1 MVDNQNGAKQ
11 LAQAQENITF
21 EKLTPTTLSLDEMIG
36 YNEALDFI
44 FKEEDLLN
52 IAISGPYASGK
63 SSVFKTYEDEHKEL
77 NGIHISLSYF
87 SPNLKSKIENQNPD
101 NEFTFNDELMLERKI
116 INQLIHQIDPKK
128 IPYTDFKVKAESKS
142 WINLFWASIIALF
155 FCCFI
160 YIDKTLLNKW
170 LEEPTQLTL
179 ILIGSLFALI
189 TFVFYKFIDLQNRK
203 NLIRKLKIFQNE
215 IDISS
220 SECDVSYF
228 DKYLDEIIYILR
240 KSKLHFIVFEDIDR
254 YDDNLILSK
263 LRELNYIYNK
273 RQKNNKK
280 KLFKFIYKSFKFIG
294 KPFKF
299 IGKPFKSICNKI
311 QKNHKE
317 KQKGKQIKFIYLIK
331 DEIFDSKERT
341 KFFDYILPIVPVM
354 DNSNSLGKMEE
365 LFKSKNI
372 YSDFSISFLDT
383 LSLYLDDIRL
393 IKNICNEYIIYKKK
407 LPHQASWFKK
417 ENLLAIIVYK
427 NIFPEDYSL
436 TRLGLG
442 QGVVHRIIESLIKQ
456 KNTIYKTRMEQLDS
470 EIQSKKD
477 IIKKIDMNHLESID
491 ELKALY
497 IKLPSN
503 IYNRNYEFEDGT
515 KISDLN
521 AKELIFNLKKN
532 NYKIKNIHY
541 LNDYINY
548 KEYFDA
554 LKQDDE
560 YKNRREELKIILDN
574 KKSILE
580 EEIRKLEKEKLQLK
594 SPNKISEIIKIKQD
608 NNITID
614 TLFKDHIYDQITD
627 TEEKIE
633 HKQYKSEYEKLASS
647 CYFPLLCTLIIQG
660 YIDENYN
667 DYTSFYDEQ
676 GLPLNDTL
684 FLRNINERILNDWQ
698 LELKKPEIVLKRLN
712 SDNSNKFNVPAV
724 LNYSLL
730 DHILSTNKTSD
741 LSKFINILSSH
752 YEIDFIDEY
761 LARYYLLLI
770 NNNIKYQ
777 PEYLG
782 LFVKQINTQLYDM
795 WKLID
800 TFDLKLYVYLSLIHN
815 ELEELVKMNKGGDL
829 KYFIENSTDF
839 LCIDEEWNR
848 IFDLLDNEQ
857 KITDAFKK
865 MDIQFKQIEHSTPEL
880 LALVEANNHYELNYV
895 NVKYILENKYN
906 LTNFDSHIIQTI
918 LSLSDDA
925 PIKVYFNINPEP
937 LVLSIAKSDISI
949 IDDDKTTVLF
959 ILNYTPDYYRL
970 NNYYDTTL
978 FIKNNYINKVSLT
991 IESLK
996 QVTDKGVWDI
1006 LLEKQKIEYSADN
1019 IVHYFFNY
1027 ELEDEDE
1034 DENENENEN
1043 EKDRRINDQLADF
1056 INNSNKIISSQ
1067 QADLEKLISDEDDL
1081 NLFFRQIILNT
1092 KLNPDKYSMLI
1103 AWFNG
1108 RYYPNFDCKELSK
1121 GNISILIQ
1129 LKAIVLREKQDLNFI
1144 RENYPDNIQE
1154 FIIHNFNDYINKL
1167 NKDSSLINDEEII
1180 SLLSEKIS
1188 LNKKFSLLALT
1199 KEPISINNKN
1209 FPTELQSYILKNN
1222 FDVKDLNYITN
1233 KQFYNSTTDEIKEII
1248 IHLCIKHQTEVL
1260 KYKQIYYELLFEL
1273 LKIKG
1278 FSRNDKYILLCNQI
1292 NQLDI
1297 KKTYKAFEILE
1308 QVPKNKNLFSNLFIG
1323 KDQYFDNTTLNHKIL
1338 KELNQKWK
1346 LKYEI
1351 KEDKIM
1357 GYGQKLIEN

>member
-21 EKLTPTTLSLDEMIG
+21 EKLTPTTLSSDEMIG

-63 SSVFKTYEDEHKEL
+63 SSVFKTYEDEHEEL

-116 INQLIHQIDPKK
+116 INQLIHQIDPKQ
-128 IPYTDFKVKAESKS
+128 IPATDFKVKAESETSIK
-142 WINLFWASIIALF
+142 IFWASIIALF

-160 YIDKTLLNKW
+160 YKGTTLFNKIFDEYTLL
-170 LEEPTQLTL
+170 
-179 ILIGSLFALI
+179 LIGLSFALF
-189 TFVFYKFIDLQNRK
+189 TFISYKALDLQNRK

-228 DKYLDEIIYILR
+228 DKYLDEIIYILD
-240 KSKLHFIVFEDIDR
+240 KSQLDFIVFEDIDR

-273 RQKNNKK
+273 RQKN
-280 KLFKFIYKSFKFIG
+280 
-294 KPFKF
+294 
-299 IGKPFKSICNKI
+299 
-311 QKNHKE
+311 HKE
-317 KQKGKQIKFIYLIK
+317 EQKGKPIKFIYLIK

-354 DNSNSLGKMEE
+354 DNSNSLGKMEQ
-365 LFKSKNI
+365 LFKHKNI

-442 QGVVHRIIESLIKQ
+442 QGVVHRIIDSLIKQ

-497 IKLPSN
+497 IKLPFQFGYSD
-503 IYNRNYEFEDGT
+503 YQFDDGT
-515 KISDLN
+515 TVYDLN
-521 AKELIFNLKKN
+521 IKELIFNAKKN
-532 NYKIKNIHY
+532 NYKITKQDILRNKIE
-541 LNDYINY
+541 INY
-548 KEYFDA
+548 KEH
-554 LKQDDE
+554 LKNLEHNSE
-560 YKNRREELKIILDN
+560 YRRRKKELKIILDN
-574 KKSILE
+574 EKSTLLA
-580 EEIRKLEKEKLQLK
+580 EIRELEKEKLQLK
-594 SPNKISEIIKIKQD
+594 SPNKISEVIKIKQ
-608 NNITID
+608 NNNTTID

-633 HKQYKSEYEKLASS
+633 HKQYKSEYEKLESS
-647 CYFPLLCTLIIQG
+647 CYFQLLRTLIIQG

-667 DYTSFYDEQ
+667 DYTSFYDKQ
-676 GLPLNDTL
+676 GLPQNDTL

-698 LELKKPEIVLKRLN
+698 LELKKPEVVLKRLN
-712 SDNSNKFNVPAV
+712 SDNSSKFNEIGV

-730 DHILSTNKTSD
+730 DHILSTNIPID
-741 LSKFINILSSH
+741 LSKFIKLLKLYSGIG
-752 YEIDFIDEY
+752 FIDEY
-761 LARYYLLLI
+761 LSRYYTLLI
-770 NNNIKYQ
+770 INNTKYH
-777 PEYLG
+777 PNLLC
-782 LFVKQINTQLYDM
+782 LFVKEINIQLWNI
-795 WKLID
+795 WKTIHK
-800 TFDLKLYVYLSLIHN
+800 FDSRLYVYLSFIHN
-815 ELEELVKMNKGGDL
+815 QSIELEKMNGEASL
-829 KYFIENSTDF
+829 KDFIEHSTDF

-857 KITDAFKK
+857 KITNAFEI
-865 MDIQFKQIEHSTPEL
+865 MDIQFKQIENSTPEL
-880 LALVEANNHYELNYV
+880 LALVEANNYYELNYI
-895 NVKYILENKYN
+895 NIKHILENKYS
-906 LTNFDSHIIQTI
+906 LTVFDSEIIQT
-918 LSLSDDA
+918 LLTLSDNA
-925 PIKVYFNINPEP
+925 PVKVYFQSNPQP
-937 LVLSIAKSDISI
+937 LVLSIVESDISI
-949 IDDDKTTVLF
+949 IDDNEDTVLF
-959 ILNYTPDYYRL
+959 ILNHGEISLSVKTS
-970 NNYYDTTL
+970 
-978 FIKNNYINKVSLT
+978 YINKISLT
-991 IESLK
+991 IKLLEK
-996 QVTDKGVWDI
+996 VTDKGVWDI
-1006 LLEKQKIEYSADN
+1006 LLEKQKIEYSAEN

-1027 ELEDEDE
+1027 ELEDRDNENKDSEFYDAIVEAWKIAGSNTSSEDE
-1034 DENENENEN
+1034 DENKN
-1043 EKDRRINDQLADF
+1043 RRINDQLADF
-1056 INNSNKIISSQ
+1056 INNSNKIISPQ

-1121 GNISILIQ
+1121 ENISILIQ
-1129 LKAIVLREKQDLNFI
+1129 LKAIVLEEEQDLNFI

-1154 FIIHNFNDYINKL
+1154 FIIHNFNDYINIL
-1167 NKDSSLINDEEII
+1167 DENSWLINDEEII
-1180 SLLSEKIS
+1180 SLLSEEIS

-1209 FPTELQSYILKNN
+1209 YPTKLQNYILKNN
-1222 FDVKDLNYITN
+1222 FDVSDLTYITN
-1233 KQFYNSTTDEIKEII
+1233 HQFYNSTTDEIKATIK
-1248 IHLCIKHQTEVL
+1248 HLCVEYQEEILEFRKIS
-1260 KYKQIYYELLFEL
+1260 YSLLIEL
-1273 LKIKG
+1273 LKITE
-1278 FSRNDKYILLCNQI
+1278 FSLDDKYILLCNQI
-1292 NQLDI
+1292 NQLNI
-1297 KKTYKAFEILE
+1297 EETYQAFKILE
-1308 QVPKNKNLFSNLFIG
+1308 QDPTNQSLFSNLFIF
-1323 KDQYFDNTTLNHKIL
+1323 KRPSFDDTTLNQNIME
-1338 KELNQKWK
+1338 ELNQKWK
-1346 LKYEI
+1346 LKYER
-1351 KEDKIM
+1351 KDGKIM

>member
-1 MVDNQNGAKQ
+1 MEDNQNGAKQ
-11 LAQAQENITF
+11 LAQEQENITF
-21 EKLTPTTLSLDEMIG
+21 EKLTPTTLSPDEMRG
-36 YNEALDFI
+36 YNEALDFV

-63 SSVFKTYEDEHKEL
+63 SSVFKTYEEKRLEKKKIK
-77 NGIHISLSYF
+77 GIHISLSYF

-179 ILIGSLFALI
+179 ILIGSLFAVI

-240 KSKLHFIVFEDIDR
+240 KSKLDFIVFEDIDR

-273 RQKNNKK
+273 RQKNRKR
-280 KLFKFIYKSFKFIG
+280 KLTKRIT
-294 KPFKF
+294 
-299 IGKPFKSICNKI
+299 
-311 QKNHKE
+311 
-317 KQKGKQIKFIYLIK
+317 IKFIYLIK
-331 DEIFDSKERT
+331 DEIFNSKERT

-354 DNSNSLGKMEE
+354 DNSNSLGKMEQ

-372 YSDFSISFLDT
+372 YNDFSITFLDT

-456 KNTIYKTRMEQLDS
+456 RNSIYQTQIEQLDKA
-470 EIQSKKD
+470 IQSKKD
-477 IIKKIDMNHLESID
+477 IIKMKETNHLENVD

-497 IKLPSN
+497 IKFPSE
-503 IYNRNYEFEDGT
+503 IYSDHYQFDDGT
-515 KISDLN
+515 KISVLN
-521 AKELIFNLKKN
+521 RIELISSLIKN
-532 NYKIKNIHY
+532 NYKINNYYNEIDCRQYFNDLEKNS
-541 LNDYINY
+541 
-548 KEYFDA
+548 
-554 LKQDDE
+554 E
-560 YKNRREELKIILDN
+560 YKNRREKLEIILEN
-574 KKSILE
+574 EKSTLLA
-580 EEIRKLEKEKLQLK
+580 EIRELEKEKLQLK
-594 SPNKISEIIKIKQD
+594 SPNKISEVIKIKQD
-608 NNITID
+608 NNTTIE

-633 HKQYKSEYEKLASS
+633 HKQYKSEYEKLESS
-647 CYFPLLCTLIIQG
+647 CYFQLLRTLIIQG

-676 GLPLNDTL
+676 GLPQNDTL

-712 SDNSNKFNVPAV
+712 SYNSSKFNEPAV
-724 LNYSLL
+724 LNFSLL
-730 DHILSTNKTSD
+730 DHILATNKTRD
-741 LSKFINILSSH
+741 LFQFINLFKSNR
-752 YEIDFIDEY
+752 EVDFVNEY
-761 LARYYLLLI
+761 LARYFTLLI
-770 NNNIKYQ
+770 NNNIKYKT
-777 PEYLG
+777 EHLC
-782 LFVKQINTQLYDM
+782 LFIK
-795 WKLID
+795 KLNIRFGNIWSLLNI
-800 TFDLKLYVYLSLIHN
+800 FDPRLYVYLSFIHN
-815 ELEELVKMNKGGDL
+815 QLIELEKMHGLVAL
-829 KYFIENSTDF
+829 KDFIEHSTDF

-857 KITDAFKK
+857 KITNAFEI

-880 LALVEANNHYELNYV
+880 LALVEANNYYELNYV

-906 LTNFDSHIIQTI
+906 LTNFDSHIIETI

-925 PIKVYFNINPEP
+925 PIKVYFQSNPA
-937 LVLSIAKSDISI
+937 LIVLFIVESDIPI
-949 IDDDKTTVLF
+949 IDHNEDIILF
-959 ILNYTPDYYRL
+959 ILNHKSIHSS
-970 NNYYDTTL
+970 
-978 FIKNNYINKVSLT
+978 IKTSYINKISLT
-991 IESLK
+991 IKLLQ

-1006 LLEKQKIEYSADN
+1006 LLEKQKIEYSAEN
-1019 IVHYFFNY
+1019 IGYYFFNY
-1027 ELEDEDE
+1027 KLEK
-1034 DENENENEN
+1034 ENN
-1043 EKDRRINDQLADF
+1043 KDRKINDQLANF
-1056 INNSNKIISSQ
+1056 INSSNKNISPQ
-1067 QADLEKLISDEDDL
+1067 QADLEKLILDEDDT
-1081 NLFFRQIILNT
+1081 NLFFRKIIQNPV
-1092 KLNPDKYSMLI
+1092 LNPDKYRMLI

-1121 GNISILIQ
+1121 ENISILIQ
-1129 LKAIVLREKQDLNFI
+1129 LKAIVLEEEQDLNFI
-1144 RENYPDNIQE
+1144 RENYPDHVEE
-1154 FIIHNFNDYINKL
+1154 FIIHNRDGF
-1167 NKDSSLINDEEII
+1167 I
-1180 SLLSEKIS
+1180 SLFSKKYMNEKFPLLELIS
-1188 LNKKFSLLALT
+1188 KPS
-1199 KEPISINNKN
+1199 SINNKN
-1209 FPTELQSYILKNN
+1209 YLTELEKNILKNEFSRN
-1222 FDVKDLNYITN
+1222 ELLYLTKTEYYEHN
-1233 KQFYNSTTDEIKEII
+1233 TDEQKEII
-1248 IHLCIKHQTEVL
+1248 KQLCVEHKTKTIGFRQICYSLLIKL
-1260 KYKQIYYELLFEL
+1260 LQIKE
-1273 LKIKG
+1273 
-1278 FSRNDKYILLCNQI
+1278 FSLDDKYTLLCNQI
-1292 NQLDI
+1292 NQLNI
-1297 KKTYKAFEILE
+1297 KETYQAFKILE
-1308 QVPKNKNLFSNLFIG
+1308 QDPTNKNLFSNLFIG
-1323 KDQYFDNTTLNHKIL
+1323 KDQYFDNTTLNQNIME
-1338 KELNQKWK
+1338 ELNQKWK

-1351 KEDKIM
+1351 KDGKIM

>member
-21 EKLTPTTLSLDEMIG
+21 EKLTPTTLSSDEMIG

-63 SSVFKTYEDEHKEL
+63 SSVIKTYEEKHHKNL
-77 NGIHISLSYF
+77 KGIHISLSYF
-87 SPNLKSKIENQNPD
+87 SPNLKSKIKNKNPD
-101 NEFTFNDELMLERKI
+101 DEFTFNDELMLERKI
-116 INQLIHQIDPKK
+116 INQLIHQIEPKQ
-128 IPYTDFKVKAESKS
+128 IPYTDFKVKAEPNN
-142 WINLFWASIIALF
+142 WINKVWAGIIALF

-160 YIDKTLLNKW
+160 FKGTTLFNKIFV
-170 LEEPTQLTL
+170 EHTL
-179 ILIGSLFALI
+179 ILIGLSFTLFTFISYKAL
-189 TFVFYKFIDLQNRK
+189 DLQNRK
-203 NLIRKLKIFQNE
+203 NLIRKLKIFE
-215 IDISS
+215 SELDIS

-240 KSKLHFIVFEDIDR
+240 KSKLDFIVFEDIDR

-280 KLFKFIYKSFKFIG
+280 KLFKFIYKSFEFIC

-299 IGKPFKSICNKI
+299 ICNKI

-317 KQKGKQIKFIYLIK
+317 KEKQKKKGKQIKFIYLIK

-354 DNSNSLGKMEE
+354 DNSNSLGKMED

-407 LPHQASWFKK
+407 LPHQTSWFKK

-633 HKQYKSEYEKLASS
+633 HKQYKSECEKLASS

-712 SDNSNKFNVPAV
+712 SDNSSKFNEPAV
-724 LNYSLL
+724 LNFSLL
-730 DHILSTNKTSD
+730 DHILATNKTRD
-741 LSKFINILSSH
+741 LSQLMILFKSNHQFDFIN
-752 YEIDFIDEY
+752 EY
-761 LARYYLLLI
+761 LARSYTLLI
-770 NNNIKYQ
+770 NNDTIYQ
-777 PEYLG
+777 PKYLC
-782 LFVKQINTQLYDM
+782 LLVKQINIQLPYI
-795 WKLID
+795 WNSINI
-800 TFDLKLYVYLSLIHN
+800 FDKRLYTYLSFIHN
-815 ELEELVKMNKGGDL
+815 YQIELHKMNVNGKLKFFIEELP
-829 KYFIENSTDF
+829 DF
-839 LCIDEEWNR
+839 LFIDNEWNR
-848 IFDLLDNEQ
+848 VFNLLDNKQ
-857 KITDAFKK
+857 KITNAFKR

-880 LALVEANNHYELNYV
+880 LALVEENNLYELNYV

-925 PIKVYFNINPEP
+925 PIKLYFRSNSGSLIS
-937 LVLSIAKSDISI
+937 SIAESDISI
-949 IDDDKTTVLF
+949 IDDNEDTVLF
-959 ILNYTPDYYRL
+959 TLNS
-970 NNYYDTTL
+970 YYDCDYKKSL
-978 FIKNNYINKVSLT
+978 FIKKCYINKISLT
-991 IESLK
+991 IKLLE
-996 QVTDKGVWDI
+996 QVTDKDVWDI
-1006 LLEKQKIEYSADN
+1006 LLEKQKIEYSAEN

-1027 ELEDEDE
+1027 ELEDENKE
-1034 DENENENEN
+1034 R
-1043 EKDRRINDQLADF
+1043 KINDQLAKF
-1056 INNSNKIISSQ
+1056 INNNHKNISPQ
-1067 QADLEKLISDEDDL
+1067 QASLKKLISGAD
-1081 NLFFRQIILNT
+1081 NISLFFRKIILNPVL
-1092 KLNPDKYSMLI
+1092 KPDKYSMLI

-1108 RYYPNFDCKELSK
+1108 GYYPNFVYKGLSK
-1121 GNISILIQ
+1121 KNISILIL
-1129 LKAIVLREKQDLNFI
+1129 LKAIGLGNKQDLDFI
-1144 RENYPDNIQE
+1144 RKNYPENIQE
-1154 FIIHNFNDYINKL
+1154 LIIHNFNDYINKL
-1167 NKDSSLINDEEII
+1167 KNNPLLVDQGEII
-1180 SLLSEKIS
+1180 NLLSEDLS
-1188 LNKKFSLLALT
+1188 LDEKLSLLPLT
-1199 KEPISINNKN
+1199 SKPILIKNKN
-1209 FPTELQSYILKNN
+1209 YPTELQNYILKNN

-1233 KQFYNSTTDEIKEII
+1233 HQFYDSTTDEIKQII
-1248 IHLCIKHQTEVL
+1248 RHLCVEYQEEILEIREISYSLLIK
-1260 KYKQIYYELLFEL
+1260 L
-1273 LKIKG
+1273 LKLKE
-1278 FSRNDKYILLCNQI
+1278 FSRNNKYILLCNQI

-1297 KKTYKAFEILE
+1297 KKTYQAFKILE
-1308 QVPKNKNLFSNLFIG
+1308 QAPKNKNLFSNLFIG
-1323 KDQYFDNTTLNHKIL
+1323 KDQYFDNTTLNQKIME
-1338 KELNQKWK
+1338 ELNQKWK

-1351 KEDKIM
+1351 KDGKIM

>member
-21 EKLTPTTLSLDEMIG
+21 EKLTPTTLSSDEMIG

-63 SSVFKTYEDEHKEL
+63 SSVFKTYEEKRLEKKKIK
-77 NGIHISLSYF
+77 GIHISLSYF

-116 INQLIHQIDPKK
+116 INQLIHQIDPKQ
-128 IPYTDFKVKAESKS
+128 IPSTDFKVKAESETSIK
-142 WINLFWASIIALF
+142 IFWASIISLF
-155 FCCFI
+155 LYCFI
-160 YIDKTLLNKW
+160 YIDKILLNKW
-170 LEEPTQLTL
+170 LEEHTKLTL
-179 ILIGSLFALI
+179 TFIGLLFALI
-189 TFVFYKFIDLQNRK
+189 TFVSYKFIDLQNRK

-228 DKYLDEIIYILR
+228 DKYLDEIIYILD
-240 KSKLHFIVFEDIDR
+240 KSGLDFIVFEDIDR

-273 RQKNNKK
+273 RQKN
-280 KLFKFIYKSFKFIG
+280 
-294 KPFKF
+294 
-299 IGKPFKSICNKI
+299 
-311 QKNHKE
+311 HKE
-317 KQKGKQIKFIYLIK
+317 EQKGKSIKFIYLIK

-407 LPHQASWFKK
+407 LPHQISWFKK

-456 KNTIYKTRMEQLDS
+456 RNSIYQNQMEQLDS

-477 IIKKIDMNHLESID
+477 IIEMNETNHLKNIN
-491 ELKALY
+491 ELDALY
-497 IKLPSN
+497 IKLPFH
-503 IYNRNYEFEDGT
+503 IYNNDYEFDDRT

-521 AKELIFNLKKN
+521 TKKLIFNLKKN
-532 NYKIKNIHY
+532 NYKVKRNY
-541 LNDYINY
+541 YSNDYINY

-574 KKSILE
+574 KKSTLE
-580 EEIRKLEKEKLQLK
+580 EEIRKLEKQKLQLK
-594 SPNKISEIIKIKQD
+594 SPKKIAEIIKLKQA
-608 NNITID
+608 NHITID
-614 TLFKDHIYDQITD
+614 NIFKDHIEEQ
-627 TEEKIE
+627 TEHE
-633 HKQYKSEYEKLASS
+633 QYKSEYEKLSSS
-647 CYFPLLCTLIIQG
+647 CYFPLLRTLIIQG

-676 GLPLNDTL
+676 GLPQNDML
-684 FLRNINERILNDWQ
+684 FLRNINERIVNDWQ
-698 LELKKPEIVLKRLN
+698 LELKKPDLVLKKLN
-712 SDNSNKFNVPAV
+712 SDNSGKFNELAV

-730 DHILSTNKTSD
+730 DHLLATGKTSY
-741 LSKFINILSSH
+741 LSQFIHLLNSH
-752 YEIDFIDEY
+752 REIDFIKQY
-761 LARYYLLLI
+761 FSRCYTLLI
-770 NNNIKYQ
+770 NNNTKYQ
-777 PEYLG
+777 LKYLG
-782 LFVKQINTQLYDM
+782 LFVKEINSQLCNIWESINKPYQR
-795 WKLID
+795 
-800 TFDLKLYVYLSLIHN
+800 LYLYLSLTHIQPN
-815 ELEELVKMNKGGDL
+815 ELENMNGKVAL
-829 KYFIENSTDF
+829 KNFIEKQNDF
-839 LCIDEEWNR
+839 LYIDKEWNR
-848 IFDLLDNEQ
+848 IFQLLDETENHLS
-857 KITDAFKK
+857 KITDAFAI
-865 MDIQFKQIEHSTPEL
+865 MNIQFKQIEHSTPEL

-925 PIKVYFNINPEP
+925 PIKLYFKRNPEP

-949 IDDDKTTVLF
+949 IDDGEDTVLF
-959 ILNYTPDYYRL
+959 ILNYWDILPT
-970 NNYYDTTL
+970 
-978 FIKNNYINKVSLT
+978 IKTAYINKISLT
-991 IESLK
+991 IKLLEK
-996 QVTDKGVWDI
+996 VTNKGFWDI
-1006 LLEKQKIEYSADN
+1006 LLKKQKVEYSANN

-1027 ELEDEDE
+1027 KFKERYEFR
-1034 DENENENEN
+1034 
-1043 EKDRRINDQLADF
+1043 KINDQLADF
-1056 INNSNKIISSQ
+1056 INNDNENISPQ

-1081 NLFFRQIILNT
+1081 NLFFRQIILNPVL
-1092 KLNPDKYSMLI
+1092 KPDKYSMLI

-1108 RYYPNFDCKELSK
+1108 KCCSNFNDTGVSKEKVSM
-1121 GNISILIQ
+1121 LIQ
-1129 LKAIVLREKQDLNFI
+1129 LKTISLGEEQDLDFI
-1144 RENYPDNIQE
+1144 RKNYPENIQE
-1154 FIIHNFNDYINKL
+1154 LIIHNFNDYINKL
-1167 NKDSSLINDEEII
+1167 KNNPLLVDQGEII
-1180 SLLSEKIS
+1180 SLLSEDLS
-1188 LNKKFSLLALT
+1188 LDEKLSLLPLT
-1199 KEPISINNKN
+1199 SKPILIKNKN
-1209 FPTELQSYILKNN
+1209 YSTELKKDILKNN

-1233 KQFYNSTTDEIKEII
+1233 KQFYNSTTDEIKQII

-1297 KKTYKAFEILE
+1297 KKTYQAFKILE
-1308 QVPKNKNLFSNLFIG
+1308 QAPKNKNLFSNLFIG
-1323 KDQYFDNTTLNHKIL
+1323 KDQYFDNTTLNQNIME
-1338 KELNQKWK
+1338 ELNQKWK
-1346 LKYEI
+1346 LKYER
-1351 KEDKIM
+1351 KDGKII

>member
-21 EKLTPTTLSLDEMIG
+21 EKLTPTTLSPDEMIG
-36 YNEALDFI
+36 YNEALDFV

-63 SSVFKTYEDEHKEL
+63 SSVFKTYEEKRLEKKKIK
-77 NGIHISLSYF
+77 GIHISLSYF

-273 RQKNNKK
+273 RQKNRKR
-280 KLFKFIYKSFKFIG
+280 KLTKRKT
-294 KPFKF
+294 
-299 IGKPFKSICNKI
+299 
-311 QKNHKE
+311 
-317 KQKGKQIKFIYLIK
+317 IKFIYLIK

-341 KFFDYILPIVPVM
+341 KFFDYILPIVPIM
-354 DNSNSLGKMEE
+354 DNSNSLGKMEQ

-442 QGVVHRIIESLIKQ
+442 QGVVHRIIESLKQ
-456 KNTIYKTRMEQLDS
+456 EKNTDNETQIKKLDS
-470 EIQSKKD
+470 KIHSKKEE
-477 IIKKIDMNHLESID
+477 IKNLETNHLESLD
-491 ELKALY
+491 ELDALY
-497 IKLPSN
+497 IKFPSE
-503 IYNRNYEFEDGT
+503 IYSVTYQFDDGT
-515 KISDLN
+515 KISALN
-521 AKELIFNLKKN
+521 RKEFIPYLKKN
-532 NYKIKNIHY
+532 NYKINNGHRDSY
-541 LNDYINY
+541 SPYY
-548 KEYFDA
+548 KEIDCRQYFND
-554 LKQDDE
+554 LEQNSE
-560 YKNRREELKIILDN
+560 YMSRSEKLEIILEN
-574 KKSILE
+574 EKSTLLA
-580 EEIRKLEKEKLQLK
+580 EIRELEKEKLQLK
-594 SPNKISEIIKIKQD
+594 SPNKISEIIKIKQA

-614 TLFKDHIYDQITD
+614 TLFKDHIYEQTSD

-647 CYFPLLCTLIIQG
+647 CYFPLLRTLIIQG
-660 YIDENYN
+660 YINENYN
-667 DYTSFYDEQ
+667 DYTSFYNEQ
-676 GLPLNDTL
+676 GLSQNDTL
-684 FLRNINERILNDWQ
+684 FLRNINERIVNDWQ

-712 SDNSNKFNVPAV
+712 SDNSSKFNEIAV

-730 DHILSTNKTSD
+730 DYILATNKTRD
-741 LSKFINILSSH
+741 LSQFINLLTSH
-752 YEIDFIDEY
+752 REINFIKQY
-761 LARYYLLLI
+761 FSRSLILLL
-770 NNNIKYQ
+770 NNDTKYQ
-777 PEYLG
+777 PKYLC
-782 LFVKQINTQLYDM
+782 LFVKKINIQL
-795 WKLID
+795 WNIWESINI
-800 TFDLKLYVYLSLIHN
+800 FDKRLYVYLSIIHN
-815 ELEELVKMNKGGDL
+815 QSIELEKMNGEASL
-829 KYFIENSTDF
+829 KEFIEQSTNF
-839 LCIDEEWNR
+839 LYILEEWNR
-848 IFDLLDNEQ
+848 IFQLLDETKDYLS
-857 KITDAFKK
+857 KITDAFAVMEIK
-865 MDIQFKQIEHSTPEL
+865 FKQIEHSTPKL
-880 LALVEANNHYELNYV
+880 LALVEANKHYELNYV
-895 NVKYILENKYN
+895 NVKHILENRYN
-906 LTNFDSHIIQTI
+906 LTNFDSHIIQT
-918 LSLSDDA
+918 LLTLGDGT
-925 PIKVYFNINPEP
+925 PVNTYFQNNPAP
-937 LVLSIAKSDISI
+937 LVSSITKSDIPI
-949 IDDDKTTVLF
+949 IDDDDYTVLF
-959 ILNYTPDYYRL
+959 ILNHYEIFLSVKIEYIDKISLIIRL
-970 NNYYDTTL
+970 L
-978 FIKNNYINKVSLT
+978 NKVTYKDL
-991 IESLK
+991 
-996 QVTDKGVWDI
+996 WDI
-1006 LLEKQKIEYSADN
+1006 LLKEQKIEYSAEN
-1019 IVHYFFNY
+1019 IAYYFFNY
-1027 ELEDEDE
+1027 EF
-1034 DENENENEN
+1034 
-1043 EKDRRINDQLADF
+1043 KDDMYRKINKELANF
-1056 INNSNKIISSQ
+1056 INNSDETISPQ
-1067 QADLEKLISDEDDL
+1067 QANLEKLISDEDDL
-1081 NLFFRQIILNT
+1081 NLFFRQIILNPV
-1092 KLNPDKYSMLI
+1092 LNPNKYWMLI

-1108 RYYPNFDCKELSK
+1108 KCCSNFNDTGVSK
-1121 GNISILIQ
+1121 KNVSMLIH
-1129 LKAIVLREKQDLNFI
+1129 LKAIGLGEEQDLDFI
-1144 RENYPDNIQE
+1144 RDNYPDNIQE
-1154 FIIHNFNDYINKL
+1154 LIIQNFNDYINKL
-1167 NKDSSLINDEEII
+1167 KNNPLLVNHGEII
-1180 SLLSEKIS
+1180 SLLSEDLS
-1188 LNKKFSLLALT
+1188 LDEKLSLLPLT
-1199 KEPISINNKN
+1199 SKPISINNKN
-1209 FPTELQSYILKNN
+1209 YPTELQNYILKNN

-1233 KQFYNSTTDEIKEII
+1233 KQFYNSTTDEIKQII

-1297 KKTYKAFEILE
+1297 KKTYKAFKILE
-1308 QVPKNKNLFSNLFIG
+1308 QAPKNKNLFSNLFIG
-1323 KDQYFDNTTLNHKIL
+1323 KDQYFDNTTLNQKII

-1351 KEDKIM
+1351 KEGKIM

>member
-11 LAQAQENITF
+11 LAQEQENITF
-21 EKLTPTTLSLDEMIG
+21 EKLTPTTLSSDEMIG

-44 FKEEDLLN
+44 FKEDDLLN

-63 SSVFKTYEDEHKEL
+63 SSVIKTYEEEHKEL

-87 SPNLKSKIENQNPD
+87 SPNLKSKIKNQNPD
-101 NEFTFNDELMLERKI
+101 DEFTFNDELMLERKI
-116 INQLIHQIDPKK
+116 INQLIHQIDPKQ
-128 IPYTDFKVKAESKS
+128 IPYTDFKIKAEPNN
-142 WINLFWASIIALF
+142 WINIFWASIIALF

-189 TFVFYKFIDLQNRK
+189 TFVSYKFIDLQNRK

-228 DKYLDEIIYILR
+228 DKYLDEIIYILD
-240 KSKLHFIVFEDIDR
+240 KSGLDFIVFEDIDR

-273 RQKNNKK
+273 RQKN
-280 KLFKFIYKSFKFIG
+280 
-294 KPFKF
+294 
-299 IGKPFKSICNKI
+299 
-311 QKNHKE
+311 HKE
-317 KQKGKQIKFIYLIK
+317 EQKGKSIKFIYLIK

-354 DNSNSLGKMEE
+354 DNSNSLGKMEQ

-407 LPHQASWFKK
+407 LPHQISWFKK

-456 KNTIYKTRMEQLDS
+456 RNSIYQNQMEQLDS

-477 IIKKIDMNHLESID
+477 IIEMNETNHLKNIN
-491 ELKALY
+491 ELDALY
-497 IKLPSN
+497 IKLPFH
-503 IYNRNYEFEDGT
+503 IYNNDYEFDDRT

-521 AKELIFNLKKN
+521 TKKLIFNLKKN
-532 NYKIKNIHY
+532 NYKVKKNY
-541 LNDYINY
+541 YSNDYINY

-574 KKSILE
+574 KKSTLE
-580 EEIRKLEKEKLQLK
+580 EEIRKLEKQKLQLK
-594 SPNKISEIIKIKQD
+594 SPKKIAEIIKLKQA
-608 NNITID
+608 NHITID
-614 TLFKDHIYDQITD
+614 NIFKDHIEEQ
-627 TEEKIE
+627 TEHE
-633 HKQYKSEYEKLASS
+633 QYKSEYEKLSSS
-647 CYFPLLCTLIIQG
+647 CYFPLLRTLIIQG

-676 GLPLNDTL
+676 GLPQNDML

-712 SDNSNKFNVPAV
+712 PNNSSKFNEPAV
-724 LNYSLL
+724 LNFSLL
-730 DHILSTNKTSD
+730 DHLLATGKTSY
-741 LSKFINILSSH
+741 LSQFIHLLNSH
-752 YEIDFIDEY
+752 REIDFIKQY
-761 LARYYLLLI
+761 FSRCYTLLI
-770 NNNIKYQ
+770 NNNTKYQ
-777 PEYLG
+777 LKYLG
-782 LFVKQINTQLYDM
+782 LFVKEINSQLCNIWESINKPYQR
-795 WKLID
+795 
-800 TFDLKLYVYLSLIHN
+800 LYLYLSLTHIQPN
-815 ELEELVKMNKGGDL
+815 ELENMNGKVAL
-829 KYFIENSTDF
+829 KNFIEKQNDF
-839 LCIDEEWNR
+839 LYIDKKWNR
-848 IFDLLDNEQ
+848 IFQLLDETENHLS
-857 KITDAFKK
+857 KITDAFAI
-865 MDIQFKQIEHSTPEL
+865 MNIQFKQIEHSTPEL

-895 NVKYILENKYN
+895 NVKHILENRYN
-906 LTNFDSHIIQTI
+906 LTNFDSHIIQT
-918 LSLSDDA
+918 LLTLGDNA
-925 PIKVYFNINPEP
+925 PVNTYFQNNPAP
-937 LVLSIAKSDISI
+937 LVSSIAKSDIPI
-949 IDDDKTTVLF
+949 IDDNEDTVLF
-959 ILNYTPDYYRL
+959 ILNHDAISL
-970 NNYYDTTL
+970 SVK
-978 FIKNNYINKVSLT
+978 IAYIDKISLT
-991 IESLK
+991 IKLLE
-996 QVTDKGVWDI
+996 QVTDKGVWNI
-1006 LLEKQKIEYSADN
+1006 LLEKQKIEYSAEN

-1027 ELEDEDE
+1027 KLEK
-1034 DENENENEN
+1034 ENN
-1043 EKDRRINDQLADF
+1043 KDRKINDQLANF
-1056 INNSNKIISSQ
+1056 INSSNKNISSQ

-1121 GNISILIQ
+1121 KNISILIH
-1129 LKAIVLREKQDLNFI
+1129 LKAIVLEEEQDLNFI

-1180 SLLSEKIS
+1180 SLLSEEIS

-1199 KEPISINNKN
+1199 KESISINNKN
-1209 FPTELQSYILKNN
+1209 YPTKLQNYILENN
-1222 FDVKDLNYITN
+1222 FDVSDLTYITN
-1233 KQFYNSTTDEIKEII
+1233 HQFYDSTTDEIKQIIKQLCVEYQEEILEFRKI
-1248 IHLCIKHQTEVL
+1248 S
-1260 KYKQIYYELLFEL
+1260 YSLLIEL
-1273 LKIKG
+1273 LKITE
-1278 FSRNDKYILLCNQI
+1278 FSLDDKYILLCNQI
-1292 NQLDI
+1292 NQLNI
-1297 KKTYKAFEILE
+1297 EETYQAFKILE
-1308 QVPKNKNLFSNLFIG
+1308 QDPTNQSLFSNLFIF
-1323 KDQYFDNTTLNHKIL
+1323 KRPSFDDTTLNQKIL

-1357 GYGQKLIEN
+1357 GYGQKLIEI

>member
-1 MVDNQNGAKQ
+1 MVDNKNGAKQ

-21 EKLTPTTLSLDEMIG
+21 EKLTPTTLSPDEMIG

-116 INQLIHQIDPKK
+116 INQLIHQIDPKQ
-128 IPYTDFKVKAESKS
+128 IPATDFKVKAESETSIK
-142 WINLFWASIIALF
+142 IFWASIIALF
-155 FCCFI
+155 LYCFI
-160 YIDKTLLNKW
+160 YIDKILLNKW
-170 LEEPTQLTL
+170 LEEHTKLTL
-179 ILIGSLFALI
+179 TFIGLLFALI
-189 TFVFYKFIDLQNRK
+189 TFVFYKIIDLQNSK

-228 DKYLDEIIYILR
+228 DKYLDEIIYILD
-240 KSKLHFIVFEDIDR
+240 KSGLDFIVFEDIDR

-273 RQKNNKK
+273 RQKN
-280 KLFKFIYKSFKFIG
+280 
-294 KPFKF
+294 
-299 IGKPFKSICNKI
+299 
-311 QKNHKE
+311 HKE
-317 KQKGKQIKFIYLIK
+317 GQKGKSIKFIYLIK

-354 DNSNSLGKMEE
+354 DNSNSLGKMEQ

-407 LPHQASWFKK
+407 LPHQISWFKK

-456 KNTIYKTRMEQLDS
+456 RNSIYKTRMEQLDS

-497 IKLPSN
+497 IKLPFEVG
-503 IYNRNYEFEDGT
+503 YNDYQFDDGT
-515 KISDLN
+515 TAYDLN
-521 AKELIFNLKKN
+521 IKELIFNAKKN
-532 NYKIKNIHY
+532 NYKITKQDILRNKIE
-541 LNDYINY
+541 INY
-548 KEYFDA
+548 KEY
-554 LKQDDE
+554 LKNLEHNSE
-560 YKNRREELKIILDN
+560 YRRRKKELKIIQKNN
-574 KKSILE
+574 KSTLE
-580 EEIRKLEKEKLQLK
+580 QEIRKLEKQKLQLK
-594 SPNKISEIIKIKQD
+594 SPKKISEIIKLKQD
-608 NNITID
+608 NNTTID
-614 TLFKDHIYDQITD
+614 TLFKDHIYIKSGDND
-627 TEEKIE
+627 KKIE
-633 HKQYKSEYEKLASS
+633 HGQYKSEYEKLSAS
-647 CYFPLLCTLIIQG
+647 CYFPLLRILIIQG

-676 GLPLNDTL
+676 GLPQNDTL
-684 FLRNINERILNDWQ
+684 FLRNINERIENDWQ
-698 LELKKPEIVLKRLN
+698 LELKKPDLVLKRLN
-712 SDNSNKFNVPAV
+712 SDNSSKFNEIAV

-741 LSKFINILSSH
+741 LSKFINLLKLHS
-752 YEIDFIDEY
+752 EIDFDFIEQY
-761 LARYYLLLI
+761 LARYYTLLI
-770 NNNIKYQ
+770 GNNSKYQ
-777 PEYLG
+777 PKYLC
-782 LFVKQINTQLYDM
+782 LFVKQINTQLHDM
-795 WKLID
+795 WKWID
-800 TFDLKLYVYLSLIHN
+800 TFDRKLYLYLSLIHN
-815 ELEELVKMNKGGDL
+815 ELEELVKMNKDGDL
-829 KYFIENSTDF
+829 KYFIENSTEF
-839 LCIDEEWNR
+839 LCIDKEWNR
-848 IFDLLDNEQ
+848 IFALSDNKQ
-857 KITDAFKK
+857 KITNAFKR

-880 LALVEANNHYELNYV
+880 LALVEANNHYELSYV

-925 PIKVYFNINPEP
+925 PIKVYFNRNPEP
-937 LVLSIAKSDISI
+937 LVLSIVKSDISI
-949 IDDDKTTVLF
+949 IDDDENAVLF
-959 ILNYTPDYYRL
+959 ILNYTPDYYYDIQVYDEP
-970 NNYYDTTL
+970 NNYFDTT
-978 FIKNNYINKVSLT
+978 FSIKNDYINKISLT
-991 IESLK
+991 IESLEK
-996 QVTDKGVWDI
+996 VTDKDLWNI
-1006 LLEKQKIEYSADN
+1006 LLEKQKIEYSAEN
-1019 IVHYFFNY
+1019 IVYYFFNY
-1027 ELEDEDE
+1027 QLEYEYYYDFDS
-1034 DENENENEN
+1034 DDDKN
-1043 EKDRRINDQLADF
+1043 RRINDQLTNF
-1056 INNSNKIISSQ
+1056 INSSNKNISPQ
-1067 QADLEKLISDEDDL
+1067 QADLQKLISDTD
-1081 NLFFRQIILNT
+1081 NTYLFFRKIIQNPV
-1092 KLNPDKYSMLI
+1092 LNPNKYRMLI

-1108 RYYPNFDCKELSK
+1108 RYYPNFDFKELSK

-1129 LKAIVLREKQDLNFI
+1129 LKAIVLRKKQDLNFI

-1188 LNKKFSLLALT
+1188 LNRKFSLLALT

-1209 FPTELQSYILKNN
+1209 YPTKLQNYILKNN
-1222 FDVKDLNYITN
+1222 FDVNDLTYITN
-1233 KQFYNSTTDEIKEII
+1233 SQFYDSTTDQIKQII
-1248 IHLCIKHQTEVL
+1248 RHLCVEYQEEILEFRKISYSLLIKLLQITE
-1260 KYKQIYYELLFEL
+1260 
-1273 LKIKG
+1273 
-1278 FSRNDKYILLCNQI
+1278 FSLDDKYSLLCNQI
-1292 NQLDI
+1292 TDLAIDYLYHLFKVI
-1297 KKTYKAFEILE
+1297 E
-1308 QVPKNKNLFSNLFIG
+1308 QDPTNKNLFSNLFIG
-1323 KDQYFDNTTLNHKIL
+1323 KNQYFDNTTLNQKIME
-1338 KELNQKWK
+1338 ELNQKWK

>member
-1 MVDNQNGAKQ
+1 MIDLKNHSKEYRMEDNQNGAKQ
-11 LAQAQENITF
+11 IAQQENITF
-21 EKLTPTTLSLDEMIG
+21 EKLTPTTLSSDEMRG
-36 YNEALDFI
+36 YNEALDFV

-63 SSVFKTYEDEHKEL
+63 SSVFKTYEEKRLEKKKIK
-77 NGIHISLSYF
+77 GIHISLSYF

-142 WINLFWASIIALF
+142 WINIFWASIISLF

-179 ILIGSLFALI
+179 ILIGSLFTLI
-189 TFVFYKFIDLQNRK
+189 TFVSYKIIDLQNRK

-240 KSKLHFIVFEDIDR
+240 KSKLDFIVFEDIDR

-273 RQKNNKK
+273 RQKNRKR
-280 KLFKFIYKSFKFIG
+280 KLTKRKT
-294 KPFKF
+294 
-299 IGKPFKSICNKI
+299 
-311 QKNHKE
+311 
-317 KQKGKQIKFIYLIK
+317 IKFIYLIK

-341 KFFDYILPIVPVM
+341 KFFDYILPIVPIM

-456 KNTIYKTRMEQLDS
+456 RNSIYQNQMEQLDS

-477 IIKKIDMNHLESID
+477 IIKMNETNHLKNIN
-491 ELKALY
+491 ELEALY

-503 IYNRNYEFEDGT
+503 IYNNNYEFEDGT
-515 KISDLN
+515 KISALN
-521 AKELIFNLKKN
+521 RIELISNLKKN
-532 NYKIKNIHY
+532 NYKINNGHRKSYSYYNEI
-541 LNDYINY
+541 DCRQ
-548 KEYFDA
+548 YFDD
-554 LKQDDE
+554 LEQYDE
-560 YKNRREELKIILDN
+560 YKNRREELKIIIDN
-574 KKSILE
+574 KKSTLE
-580 EEIRKLEKEKLQLK
+580 EEIRELEKQKLQLK
-594 SPNKISEIIKIKQD
+594 SPNKIAEIIKLKQA

-614 TLFKDHIYDQITD
+614 NIFKAYIEDQ
-627 TEEKIE
+627 TEDE
-633 HKQYKSEYEKLASS
+633 QYKSEYDKLASS
-647 CYFPLLCTLIIQG
+647 CYFPLLRTLIIQG

-676 GLPLNDTL
+676 GLPQNDML

-712 SDNSNKFNVPAV
+712 ADNSSKFNEPAV
-724 LNYSLL
+724 LNFSLL
-730 DHILSTNKTSD
+730 DHLLATGKTSY
-741 LSKFINILSSH
+741 LSQFINLLTSH
-752 YEIDFIDEY
+752 REINFIKQY
-761 LARYYLLLI
+761 FSRFYTLLI
-770 NNNIKYQ
+770 NNNTKYQ
-777 PEYLG
+777 PEYLC
-782 LFVKQINTQLYDM
+782 LFVKQINIQLWNIWASID
-795 WKLID
+795 KLD
-800 TFDLKLYVYLSLIHN
+800 QRLYLYLSFIHNQPN
-815 ELEELVKMNKGGDL
+815 ELENMNGEVAL
-829 KYFIENSTDF
+829 KEFIEKQNDF

-848 IFDLLDNEQ
+848 IFQLLDETENHLS
-857 KITDAFKK
+857 KITDAFTILN
-865 MDIQFKQIEHSTPEL
+865 IQFKKIEHSTPEL
-880 LALVEANNHYELNYV
+880 LALVEANDYYELNYV
-895 NVKYILENKYN
+895 NVKYILEKKYN
-906 LTNFDSHIIQTI
+906 LTNLDYSNIMQAVMK
-918 LSLSDDA
+918 LSNDA
-925 PIKVYFNINPEP
+925 PIKLYFLSTPAP
-937 LVLSIAKSDISI
+937 LVSSIANSDISI
-949 IDDDKTTVLF
+949 IDDSEDTVLF
-959 ILNYTPDYYRL
+959 ILNHWDILPTIK
-970 NNYYDTTL
+970 TT
-978 FIKNNYINKVSLT
+978 YINKISLT
-991 IESLK
+991 IKLLE

-1006 LLEKQKIEYSADN
+1006 LLEKQKIEYSAEN
-1019 IVHYFFNY
+1019 IAYYFFNY
-1027 ELEDEDE
+1027 ELEDEH
-1034 DENENENEN
+1034 ENKER
-1043 EKDRRINDQLADF
+1043 KINNQLADF
-1056 INNSNKIISSQ
+1056 INNDNENISPQ
-1067 QADLEKLISDEDDL
+1067 QADLEKLILDEDDID
-1081 NLFFRQIILNT
+1081 LFFRQIILNT
-1092 KLNPDKYSMLI
+1092 ELNPDKYSMLI

-1108 RYYPNFDCKELSK
+1108 KCCSNFNDTGVSKENVSM
-1121 GNISILIQ
+1121 LIQ
-1129 LKAIVLREKQDLNFI
+1129 LKTIGLGEEQDLDFI

-1167 NKDSSLINDEEII
+1167 NKDPLLINDEEII
-1180 SLLSEKIS
+1180 SLLSEEIS

-1199 KEPISINNKN
+1199 KEPISIKSRNYPIK
-1209 FPTELQSYILKNN
+1209 LQNYILKNN
-1222 FDVKDLNYITN
+1222 FDVDDLIYITN
-1233 KQFYNSTTDEIKEII
+1233 HQFYNSTTNEIKETIK
-1248 IHLCIKHQTEVL
+1248 HLCVEYQEEILEFRKIS
-1260 KYKQIYYELLFEL
+1260 YSLLIEL
-1273 LKIKG
+1273 LKTTE
-1278 FSRNDKYILLCNQI
+1278 FSLDDKYILLCNQI
-1292 NQLDI
+1292 NQFNI
-1297 KKTYKAFEILE
+1297 EETYQAFNILE
-1308 QVPKNKNLFSNLFIG
+1308 QDPTNQSLFSNLFIL
-1323 KDQYFDNTTLNHKIL
+1323 KRPSFDDTTLNQKIL

-1357 GYGQKLIEN
+1357 GYGKKLIEN

>member
-21 EKLTPTTLSLDEMIG
+21 EKLTPTTLSPDEMIG
-36 YNEALDFI
+36 YNESLDFI

-63 SSVFKTYEDEHKEL
+63 SSVFKTYEEEHKEL

-87 SPNLKSKIENQNPD
+87 SPNLKSKIKNKNPD
-101 NEFTFNDELMLERKI
+101 DEFTFNDELMLERKI
-116 INQLIHQIDPKK
+116 INQLIHQIDPKQ
-128 IPYTDFKVKAESKS
+128 IPSTDFKVKAESKS
-142 WINLFWASIIALF
+142 WINIVWANIIALF

-160 YIDKTLLNKW
+160 YKGTTLFNKIFDEYTLL
-170 LEEPTQLTL
+170 
-179 ILIGSLFALI
+179 LIGLSFALF
-189 TFVFYKFIDLQNRK
+189 TFISYKALDLQNRK

-228 DKYLDEIIYILR
+228 DKYLDEIIYILD
-240 KSKLHFIVFEDIDR
+240 KSQLDFIVFEDIDR

-273 RQKNNKK
+273 RQKN
-280 KLFKFIYKSFKFIG
+280 
-294 KPFKF
+294 
-299 IGKPFKSICNKI
+299 
-311 QKNHKE
+311 HKE
-317 KQKGKQIKFIYLIK
+317 EQKGKQIKFIYLIK

-354 DNSNSLGKMEE
+354 DNSNSLGKMEQ

-407 LPHQASWFKK
+407 LPHQTSWFKK

-456 KNTIYKTRMEQLDS
+456 RNSIYQTQIEQLDKA
-470 EIQSKKD
+470 IQSKKD

-497 IKLPSN
+497 IKLPFQFGYSD
-503 IYNRNYEFEDGT
+503 YQFDDGT
-515 KISDLN
+515 TVYDLN
-521 AKELIFNLKKN
+521 IKELIFNAKKN
-532 NYKIKNIHY
+532 NYKITKQDFFRNKIE
-541 LNDYINY
+541 INY
-548 KEYFDA
+548 EEH
-554 LKQDDE
+554 LKNLEHNSE
-560 YKNRREELKIILDN
+560 YKRRKKELKIIQKNN
-574 KKSILE
+574 KSTLLA
-580 EEIRKLEKEKLQLK
+580 EIRELEKEKLQLK

-608 NNITID
+608 NNTTID

-627 TEEKIE
+627 KEEKIE

-647 CYFPLLCTLIIQG
+647 CYFPLLRTLIIQG

-676 GLPLNDTL
+676 GLPQNDML

-712 SDNSNKFNVPAV
+712 ADNSSKFNEPAV
-724 LNYSLL
+724 LNFSLL
-730 DHILSTNKTSD
+730 DHILATNKIRD
-741 LSKFINILSSH
+741 LSQFIILFKSTYPVDFIN
-752 YEIDFIDEY
+752 EY
-761 LARYYLLLI
+761 LARSYTLLI
-770 NNNIKYQ
+770 NNNTKYQ
-777 PEYLG
+777 PEYLC
-782 LFVKQINTQLYDM
+782 LFVKQINIQLWNIWASIYMLDQR
-795 WKLID
+795 
-800 TFDLKLYVYLSLIHN
+800 LYLYLSFIHN
-815 ELEELVKMNKGGDL
+815 QPIELEKMNGHAAL
-829 KYFIENSTDF
+829 KAFIECLTDF
-839 LCIDEEWNR
+839 LCIDDEWNT
-848 IFDLLDNEQ
+848 IFQLLDNKQ
-857 KITDAFKK
+857 KITNAFKR

-906 LTNFDSHIIQTI
+906 LTNFDSHIIETI

-925 PIKVYFNINPEP
+925 PIKVYFQSNPA
-937 LVLSIAKSDISI
+937 LIVLFIVESDIPI
-949 IDDDKTTVLF
+949 IDHNEDIILF
-959 ILNYTPDYYRL
+959 ILNHKSIHSS
-970 NNYYDTTL
+970 
-978 FIKNNYINKVSLT
+978 IKTSYINKISLT
-991 IESLK
+991 IKLLE

-1006 LLEKQKIEYSADN
+1006 LLERQKIEYSAEN

-1034 DENENENEN
+1034 DED

-1056 INNSNKIISSQ
+1056 INNSNKIISPQ

-1121 GNISILIQ
+1121 ENISILIQ
-1129 LKAIVLREKQDLNFI
+1129 LKAIVLEEEQDLNFI
-1144 RENYPDNIQE
+1144 RKNYPDHVQE
-1154 FIIHNFNDYINKL
+1154 FIIHNRDGF
-1167 NKDSSLINDEEII
+1167 I
-1180 SLLSEKIS
+1180 SLFSKKYMNEKFPLLELIS
-1188 LNKKFSLLALT
+1188 KPS
-1199 KEPISINNKN
+1199 SINNKN
-1209 FPTELQSYILKNN
+1209 YLTELEKNILKNEFSRN
-1222 FDVKDLNYITN
+1222 ELLYLTKTEYYEHN
-1233 KQFYNSTTDEIKEII
+1233 TDEQKEII
-1248 IHLCIKHQTEVL
+1248 KQLCVEHKTKTIGFRQICYSLLIKL
-1260 KYKQIYYELLFEL
+1260 LQIKE
-1273 LKIKG
+1273 
-1278 FSRNDKYILLCNQI
+1278 FSRNDKYTLLCNQI
-1292 NQLDI
+1292 NHLNINSTIQAFKDI
-1297 KKTYKAFEILE
+1297 E
-1308 QVPKNKNLFSNLFIG
+1308 QDPTNENLFSNLFIG
-1323 KDQYFDNTTLNHKIL
+1323 KDQYFDNTTLNQKL
-1338 KELNQKWK
+1338 MKELNQKWK

>member
-21 EKLTPTTLSLDEMIG
+21 EKLTPTTLSSDEMIG

-63 SSVFKTYEDEHKEL
+63 SSVFKTYEEKHLEKKKIK
-77 NGIHISLSYF
+77 GIHISLSYF

-116 INQLIHQIDPKK
+116 INQLIHQIDPKQ
-128 IPYTDFKVKAESKS
+128 IPATDFKVKAESETSIK
-142 WINLFWASIIALF
+142 IFWASIIALF
-155 FCCFI
+155 LYCFI
-160 YIDKTLLNKW
+160 YIDKILLNKW
-170 LEEPTQLTL
+170 LEEHTKLTL
-179 ILIGSLFALI
+179 TFIGLLFALI
-189 TFVFYKFIDLQNRK
+189 TFVFYKIIDLQNSK

-228 DKYLDEIIYILR
+228 DKYLDEIIYILD
-240 KSKLHFIVFEDIDR
+240 KSGLDFIVFEDIDR

-273 RQKNNKK
+273 RQKN
-280 KLFKFIYKSFKFIG
+280 
-294 KPFKF
+294 
-299 IGKPFKSICNKI
+299 
-311 QKNHKE
+311 HKE
-317 KQKGKQIKFIYLIK
+317 EQKGKPIKFIYLIK

-354 DNSNSLGKMEE
+354 DNSNSLGKMEQ

-407 LPHQASWFKK
+407 LPHQISWFKK

-456 KNTIYKTRMEQLDS
+456 RNSIYQNQMEQLDS

-477 IIKKIDMNHLESID
+477 IIEMNETNHLKNIN
-491 ELKALY
+491 ELEALY

-503 IYNRNYEFEDGT
+503 IYNNNYEFEDGT
-515 KISDLN
+515 KIYDLN
-521 AKELIFNLKKN
+521 TKELIFNLKKN
-532 NYKIKNIHY
+532 NYKVKRNY
-541 LNDYINY
+541 YSNDYINY

-594 SPNKISEIIKIKQD
+594 SPNKISKIIKIKLA

-614 TLFKDHIYDQITD
+614 SLFKAHIDNQ
-627 TEEKIE
+627 TEHE
-633 HKQYKSEYEKLASS
+633 QYKSEYEKLASS
-647 CYFPLLCTLIIQG
+647 CYFPLLRTFIIQG

-667 DYTSFYDEQ
+667 DYTSFYNEQ
-676 GLPLNDTL
+676 GLPQNDTL

-698 LELKKPEIVLKRLN
+698 LELKKPAIVLKRLN
-712 SDNSNKFNVPAV
+712 SDNSSKFNEPAV

-730 DHILSTNKTSD
+730 DHILSTNETSD
-741 LSKFINILSSH
+741 LSKFINLLKLH
-752 YEIDFIDEY
+752 PEIDFDFIEQY
-761 LARYYLLLI
+761 LARYYTLLI
-770 NNNIKYQ
+770 GNNSKYQ
-777 PEYLG
+777 PKYLC
-782 LFVKQINTQLYDM
+782 LFVKQINTQLHDI
-795 WKLID
+795 WEWID
-800 TFDLKLYVYLSLIHN
+800 TFDQKLYVYLSLIHN
-815 ELEELVKMNKGGDL
+815 EREELIKMNENGDL
-829 KYFIENSTDF
+829 KRFIEKHSTDF
-839 LCIDEEWNR
+839 LYIDEEWNR
-848 IFDLLDNEQ
+848 VFNLLDNKQ
-857 KITDAFKK
+857 KITNAFKR

-880 LALVEANNHYELNYV
+880 LALVEENNHYELNYV

-906 LTNFDSHIIQTI
+906 LTKFDSHIIETI

-925 PIKVYFNINPEP
+925 PIKVYFQSNPT
-937 LVLSIAKSDISI
+937 LIVLFIVESDIPI
-949 IDDDKTTVLF
+949 IDHNEDIILF
-959 ILNYTPDYYRL
+959 ILNHKSIHSS
-970 NNYYDTTL
+970 
-978 FIKNNYINKVSLT
+978 IKTSYINKISLT
-991 IESLK
+991 IKLLQ

-1006 LLEKQKIEYSADN
+1006 LLEKQKIEYSAEN
-1019 IVHYFFNY
+1019 IAYYFFNY
-1027 ELEDEDE
+1027 KLEK
-1034 DENENENEN
+1034 ENN
-1043 EKDRRINDQLADF
+1043 KDRKINDQLADF
-1056 INNSNKIISSQ
+1056 INNSNKIISPQ

-1081 NLFFRQIILNT
+1081 NLFFRQIILNPV
-1092 KLNPDKYSMLI
+1092 LNPDKYSMLI
-1103 AWFNG
+1103 AWYNGKCCSNFNDTG
-1108 RYYPNFDCKELSK
+1108 ISKEKVSM
-1121 GNISILIQ
+1121 LIQ
-1129 LKAIVLREKQDLNFI
+1129 LKAIVLGKEQDLDFI

-1167 NKDSSLINDEEII
+1167 KNNPLLVDQGEII
-1180 SLLSEKIS
+1180 SLLSEDLS
-1188 LNKKFSLLALT
+1188 LDEKLSLLPLT
-1199 KEPISINNKN
+1199 SKPILIKNKN
-1209 FPTELQSYILKNN
+1209 YSTELKKDILKNN

-1233 KQFYNSTTDEIKEII
+1233 KQFYNSTTDEIKQII

-1297 KKTYKAFEILE
+1297 KKTYQAFKILE
-1308 QVPKNKNLFSNLFIG
+1308 QAPKNKNLFSNLFIG
-1323 KDQYFDNTTLNHKIL
+1323 KDQYFDNTTLNQKIME
-1338 KELNQKWK
+1338 ELNQKWK

>member
-11 LAQAQENITF
+11 LAQEQENITF
-21 EKLTPTTLSLDEMIG
+21 EKLTPTTLSSDEMIG

-63 SSVFKTYEDEHKEL
+63 SSVFKTYEEKRLEKKKIK
-77 NGIHISLSYF
+77 GIHISLSYF

-116 INQLIHQIDPKK
+116 INQLIHQIDPKQ
-128 IPYTDFKVKAESKS
+128 IPSTDFKVKAESETSIK
-142 WINLFWASIIALF
+142 IFWASIISLF
-155 FCCFI
+155 LYCFI
-160 YIDKTLLNKW
+160 YIDKILLNKW
-170 LEEPTQLTL
+170 LEEHTKLTL
-179 ILIGSLFALI
+179 TFIGLLFALI
-189 TFVFYKFIDLQNRK
+189 TFVSYKFIDLQNRK

-228 DKYLDEIIYILR
+228 DKYLDEIIYILD
-240 KSKLHFIVFEDIDR
+240 KSGLDFIVFEDIDR

-280 KLFKFIYKSFKFIG
+280 KLFKFIYKSFKFIGKPFKFIG

-407 LPHQASWFKK
+407 LPHQTNWFKK

-456 KNTIYKTRMEQLDS
+456 NNTIYETRIKQLDS
-470 EIQSKKD
+470 EIQSQKN
-477 IIKKIDMNHLESID
+477 IINELNIKHLKSIN
-491 ELKALY
+491 ELDALY
-497 IKLPSN
+497 IKLPSE
-503 IYNRNYEFEDGT
+503 IYSFNYQFNDGT
-515 KISDLN
+515 KISALN
-521 AKELIFNLKKN
+521 TKELISSLKKN
-532 NYKIKNIHY
+532 DYKINNGYQDSYSPYYKEIDCRQYFNNLENNNEYKQRKILLEIF
-541 LNDYINY
+541 LND
-548 KEYFDA
+548 
-554 LKQDDE
+554 
-560 YKNRREELKIILDN
+560 
-574 KKSILE
+574 KKLPPE

-594 SPNKISEIIKIKQD
+594 SPKKISEIIKIKQD
-608 NNITID
+608 SNTTID
-614 TLFKDHIYDQITD
+614 SLFKDHIYIKSGDND
-627 TEEKIE
+627 KKIE
-633 HKQYKSEYEKLASS
+633 HGQYKSEYEKLSAS
-647 CYFPLLCTLIIQG
+647 CYFPLLRTFIIQG

-676 GLPLNDTL
+676 GLPQNDTL

-712 SDNSNKFNVPAV
+712 PNNSSKFNEPAV

-730 DHILSTNKTSD
+730 NHILSTNKTSD
-741 LSKFINILSSH
+741 LSQFINLLKSNR
-752 YEIDFIDEY
+752 EIDFINKY
-761 LARYYLLLI
+761 LEKSYTLLI
-770 NNNIKYQ
+770 NNDTKYQ
-777 PEYLG
+777 PKYLC
-782 LFVKQINTQLYDM
+782 LFVKEINIQLWD
-795 WKLID
+795 ICNSINA
-800 TFDLKLYVYLSLIHN
+800 FDRRLYVYLSLIHN
-815 ELEELVKMNKGGDL
+815 ELEELVKMNEDGDL
-829 KYFIENSTDF
+829 KDFIEYSTDF

-848 IFDLLDNEQ
+848 IFQLIDDLQNHLK
-857 KITDAFKK
+857 KIIFAFTIIKIK
-865 MDIQFKQIEHSTPEL
+865 FKQIEYSSPEL
-880 LALVEANNHYELNYV
+880 LALVEENDCYELNAV
-895 NVKYILENKYN
+895 NVKHILQNRYN
-906 LTNFDSHIIQTI
+906 QTNFDSHIIQALLT
-918 LSLSDDA
+918 LSDDA
-925 PIKVYFNINPEP
+925 PVKIYFHSNPEP
-937 LVLSIAKSDISI
+937 LVLSIVESDISI
-949 IDDDKTTVLF
+949 IDDNEDTVLF
-959 ILNYTPDYYRL
+959 ILNHGEISLSVKTS
-970 NNYYDTTL
+970 
-978 FIKNNYINKVSLT
+978 YINKISLT
-991 IESLK
+991 IKLLE

-1027 ELEDEDE
+1027 GLKERYEFR
-1034 DENENENEN
+1034 
-1043 EKDRRINDQLADF
+1043 KINDQLADF
-1056 INNSNKIISSQ
+1056 INNDNKNISPQ

-1108 RYYPNFDCKELSK
+1108 RYYPNFDYKELSK
-1121 GNISILIQ
+1121 ENISILIQ
-1129 LKAIVLREKQDLNFI
+1129 LKTIGLGEEQDLDFI

-1154 FIIHNFNDYINKL
+1154 LIIHNFNDYINKL

-1180 SLLSEKIS
+1180 SLLSEEIS

-1199 KEPISINNKN
+1199 KQPISINSRNYPIK
-1209 FPTELQSYILKNN
+1209 LQNYILKNN
-1222 FDVKDLNYITN
+1222 FDVDDLIYITN
-1233 KQFYNSTTDEIKEII
+1233 HQFYNSTTDEIKATIK
-1248 IHLCIKHQTEVL
+1248 HLCVEYQEEILEFRKIS
-1260 KYKQIYYELLFEL
+1260 YSLLIEL
-1273 LKIKG
+1273 LKITE
-1278 FSRNDKYILLCNQI
+1278 FSLDDKYSLLCNQI
-1292 NQLDI
+1292 NQLNI
-1297 KKTYKAFEILE
+1297 EETYQAFKILE
-1308 QVPKNKNLFSNLFIG
+1308 QDPINQSLFSNLFIF
-1323 KDQYFDNTTLNHKIL
+1323 KRPSFDDTTLNQKIME
-1338 KELNQKWK
+1338 ELNQKWK

>member
-21 EKLTPTTLSLDEMIG
+21 EKLTPTTLSSDEMIG

-116 INQLIHQIDPKK
+116 INQLIHQIEPKQ
-128 IPYTDFKVKAESKS
+128 IPYTDFKVKAEPNN
-142 WINLFWASIIALF
+142 WINKVWAGIIALF

-160 YIDKTLLNKW
+160 FKGTTLFNKIFV
-170 LEEPTQLTL
+170 EHTL
-179 ILIGSLFALI
+179 ILIGLSFTLFTFISYKAL
-189 TFVFYKFIDLQNRK
+189 DLQNRK

-240 KSKLHFIVFEDIDR
+240 KSKLDFIVFEDIDR
-254 YDDNLILSK
+254 YDDNLILNK
-263 LRELNYIYNK
+263 LRELNYIYNQ
-273 RQKNNKK
+273 RQKNRKR
-280 KLFKFIYKSFKFIG
+280 
-294 KPFKF
+294 KPT
-299 IGKPFKSICNKI
+299 
-311 QKNHKE
+311 
-317 KQKGKQIKFIYLIK
+317 KGKTIKFIYLIK
-331 DEIFDSKERT
+331 DEIFESKERT

-365 LFKSKNI
+365 LFKNENI
-372 YSDFSISFLDT
+372 YSDFSITFLDT

-407 LPHQASWFKK
+407 LPHQTSWFKK

-456 KNTIYKTRMEQLDS
+456 RNSIYKTRMEQLDS

-647 CYFPLLCTLIIQG
+647 CYFPLLRTLIIQG

-676 GLPLNDTL
+676 GLPQNDTL

-712 SDNSNKFNVPAV
+712 ADNSSKFNEPAV
-724 LNYSLL
+724 LNFSLL
-730 DHILSTNKTSD
+730 DHILATNKTKD
-741 LSKFINILSSH
+741 LSQLMILFKSNHQFDFIN
-752 YEIDFIDEY
+752 EY
-761 LARYYLLLI
+761 LARSYTLLI
-770 NNNIKYQ
+770 NNDTIYQ
-777 PEYLG
+777 PKYLC
-782 LFVKQINTQLYDM
+782 LFVKKINILLWDIWKTIHIFDQRLY
-795 WKLID
+795 L
-800 TFDLKLYVYLSLIHN
+800 YLSFIHN
-815 ELEELVKMNKGGDL
+815 QPIELEKMNGQAAIKD
-829 KYFIENSTDF
+829 FIEQSTDF
-839 LCIDEEWNR
+839 LYIEEEWNR
-848 IFDLLDNEQ
+848 IFQLLDNKQ
-857 KITDAFKK
+857 RITDAFKK
-865 MDIQFKQIEHSTPEL
+865 MRIRFKQIEHSTPEP
-880 LALVEANNHYELNYV
+880 LALVEENNNYQLNYI
-895 NVKYILENKYN
+895 NVKHILENRYN
-906 LTNFDSHIIQTI
+906 QTNIDSQIIQT
-918 LSLSDDA
+918 LLTLSDDA
-925 PIKVYFNINPEP
+925 PIKVYFQSNPEP
-937 LVLSIAKSDISI
+937 LVLSIAESDISI
-949 IDDDKTTVLF
+949 IDDNEDTVLF
-959 ILNYTPDYYRL
+959 TLNS
-970 NNYYDTTL
+970 YYDCDYKKSL
-978 FIKNNYINKVSLT
+978 FIKKCYINKISLT
-991 IESLK
+991 IKLLQ

-1006 LLEKQKIEYSADN
+1006 LLEKQKIEYSAEN

-1027 ELEDEDE
+1027 ELEDENKE
-1034 DENENENEN
+1034 R
-1043 EKDRRINDQLADF
+1043 KINDQLTNF
-1056 INNSNKIISSQ
+1056 INSSNKNISPQ
-1067 QADLEKLISDEDDL
+1067 QASLKKLISGAD
-1081 NLFFRQIILNT
+1081 NISLFFRKIILNPVL
-1092 KLNPDKYSMLI
+1092 KPDKYRMLI

-1108 RYYPNFDCKELSK
+1108 GYYPNFVYKGLSK
-1121 GNISILIQ
+1121 KNISILIL
-1129 LKAIVLREKQDLNFI
+1129 LKAIGLGNKQDLDFI
-1144 RENYPDNIQE
+1144 RKNYPENIQE
-1154 FIIHNFNDYINKL
+1154 LIIHNFNDYINKL
-1167 NKDSSLINDEEII
+1167 KNNPLLVDQGEII
-1180 SLLSEKIS
+1180 NLLSEDLS
-1188 LNKKFSLLALT
+1188 LDEKLSLLPLT
-1199 KEPISINNKN
+1199 SKPILIKNKN
-1209 FPTELQSYILKNN
+1209 YPTKLQNYILKNN
-1222 FDVKDLNYITN
+1222 FNIDDLTYITN
-1233 KQFYNSTTDEIKEII
+1233 SQFYNSTTNEIKETIK
-1248 IHLCIKHQTEVL
+1248 HLCVEYQEEILEIRKIS
-1260 KYKQIYYELLFEL
+1260 YSLLIEL
-1273 LKIKG
+1273 LKITE
-1278 FSRNDKYILLCNQI
+1278 FSLDDKYSLLCNQI
-1292 NQLDI
+1292 NQLNI
-1297 KKTYKAFEILE
+1297 EETYQAFKILE
-1308 QVPKNKNLFSNLFIG
+1308 QDPANQSLFSNLFIF
-1323 KDQYFDNTTLNHKIL
+1323 KRPSFDDTTLNQKIL

-1351 KEDKIM
+1351 KDDKIM

>member
-1 MVDNQNGAKQ
+1 MEDNQNGAKQ
-11 LAQAQENITF
+11 LAQEQENITF
-21 EKLTPTTLSLDEMIG
+21 EKLTPTTLSSDEMIG
-36 YNEALDFI
+36 YNEALDFV

-116 INQLIHQIDPKK
+116 INQLIHQIDPKQ
-128 IPYTDFKVKAESKS
+128 IPATDFKVKAESETSIK
-142 WINLFWASIIALF
+142 IFWASIIALF
-155 FCCFI
+155 LYCFI
-160 YIDKTLLNKW
+160 YIDKILLNKW
-170 LEEPTQLTL
+170 LEEHTKLTL
-179 ILIGSLFALI
+179 TFIGLLFALI
-189 TFVFYKFIDLQNRK
+189 TFVSYKIIDLQHRK

-228 DKYLDEIIYILR
+228 DKYLDEIIYILD
-240 KSKLHFIVFEDIDR
+240 KSQLDFIVFEDIDR

-273 RQKNNKK
+273 RQKN
-280 KLFKFIYKSFKFIG
+280 
-294 KPFKF
+294 
-299 IGKPFKSICNKI
+299 
-311 QKNHKE
+311 HKE
-317 KQKGKQIKFIYLIK
+317 EQKGKSIKFIYLIK

-354 DNSNSLGKMEE
+354 DNSNSLGKMEQ

-407 LPHQASWFKK
+407 LPHQISWFKK

-456 KNTIYKTRMEQLDS
+456 RNSIYKTRMEQLDS

-497 IKLPSN
+497 IKLPFEVG
-503 IYNRNYEFEDGT
+503 YNDYQFDDGT
-515 KISDLN
+515 TAYDLN
-521 AKELIFNLKKN
+521 IKELIFNAKKN
-532 NYKIKNIHY
+532 NYKITKQDILRNKIE
-541 LNDYINY
+541 INY
-548 KEYFDA
+548 KEH
-554 LKQDDE
+554 LKNLEHNSE
-560 YKNRREELKIILDN
+560 YRRRKKELKIIQKNN
-574 KKSILE
+574 KSTLE
-580 EEIRKLEKEKLQLK
+580 QEIRKLEKQKLQLK
-594 SPNKISEIIKIKQD
+594 SPNKISEIIKINQD

-614 TLFKDHIYDQITD
+614 SLFKAHIDDQ
-627 TEEKIE
+627 TEHE
-633 HKQYKSEYEKLASS
+633 QYKSEYEKLASS
-647 CYFPLLCTLIIQG
+647 CYFPLLRTLIIQG

-667 DYTSFYDEQ
+667 DYTSFYDKQ
-676 GLPLNDTL
+676 RLPQNDML
-684 FLRNINERILNDWQ
+684 FLRNINERIVIVNDWQ

-752 YEIDFIDEY
+752 YAIDFIDEY

-795 WKLID
+795 WKWMD
-800 TFDLKLYVYLSLIHN
+800 TFDRKLYVYLSLIHN
-815 ELEELVKMNKGGDL
+815 ELEELVKMNKDGDL

-848 IFDLLDNEQ
+848 IFDLLDNKQ
-857 KITDAFKK
+857 KITNAFEI
-865 MDIQFKQIEHSTPEL
+865 MNIQFKKIEYSTPEL
-880 LALVEANNHYELNYV
+880 LALVEENNHYELNYV

-906 LTNFDSHIIQTI
+906 LTNFDSHIIETI

-925 PIKVYFNINPEP
+925 PIKVYFQSNPA
-937 LVLSIAKSDISI
+937 LIVLFIVESDIPI
-949 IDDDKTTVLF
+949 IDHNEDIILF
-959 ILNYTPDYYRL
+959 ILNHKSIHSS
-970 NNYYDTTL
+970 
-978 FIKNNYINKVSLT
+978 IKTSYINKISLT
-991 IESLK
+991 IKLLE

-1006 LLEKQKIEYSADN
+1006 LLEKQKIEYSAEN
-1019 IVHYFFNY
+1019 IAYYFFNY
-1027 ELEDEDE
+1027 KLEK
-1034 DENENENEN
+1034 ENN
-1043 EKDRRINDQLADF
+1043 KDRKINDQLANF
-1056 INNSNKIISSQ
+1056 INSSNKNISSQ
-1067 QADLEKLISDEDDL
+1067 QADLEKLILDEDDT
-1081 NLFFRQIILNT
+1081 NLFFRKIIQNPV
-1092 KLNPDKYSMLI
+1092 LNPDKYRMLI

-1121 GNISILIQ
+1121 ENISILIQ
-1129 LKAIVLREKQDLNFI
+1129 LKAIVLEEEQDLNFI
-1144 RENYPDNIQE
+1144 RKNYPDHVQE
-1154 FIIHNFNDYINKL
+1154 FIIHNRDGF
-1167 NKDSSLINDEEII
+1167 I
-1180 SLLSEKIS
+1180 SLFSKKYMNEKFPLLELIS
-1188 LNKKFSLLALT
+1188 KPS
-1199 KEPISINNKN
+1199 SINNKN
-1209 FPTELQSYILKNN
+1209 YLTELEKNILKNEFSRN
-1222 FDVKDLNYITN
+1222 ELLYLTKTEYYEHN
-1233 KQFYNSTTDEIKEII
+1233 TDEQKEII
-1248 IHLCIKHQTEVL
+1248 KQLCVEHKTKTIGFRQICYSLLIKL
-1260 KYKQIYYELLFEL
+1260 LQIKE
-1273 LKIKG
+1273 
-1278 FSRNDKYILLCNQI
+1278 FSRNDKYTLLCNQI
-1292 NQLDI
+1292 NHLNINSTIQAFKDI
-1297 KKTYKAFEILE
+1297 E
-1308 QVPKNKNLFSNLFIG
+1308 QDPTNENLFSNLFIG
-1323 KDQYFDNTTLNHKIL
+1323 KDQYFDNTTLNQKL
-1338 KELNQKWK
+1338 MKELNQKWK